1 MNLNSRFKKYY
12 LVALISWLFLL
23 MLCLPNSYA
32 SDNSSE
38 NFDFISGNIFSEG
51 NSKFKTLAVDKS
63 SKTAYLFQIENDIPK
78 IIKVYKNI
86 LTGEVNGD
94 KRLEGDKKTPEGVY
108 FTQSFIS
115 RNNLP
120 PTYGYGAL
128 PLNYPNFY
136 DRILGKTGHGIWV
149 HGVQE
154 GVEDNSTEGCIA
166 LDNGDMEDLVS
177 KNAVNIPVII
187 SQKLSFLDKDSYF
200 ITKNYWINYING
212 FITAWEKSDF
222 EKFRKYIHTKFKNGD
237 GQDYFKYVMEKKQL
251 MNLYPFRKINID
263 NIKIFLKNDSEAFI
277 NFNQM
282 YCANNILVEGNKQ
295 LYISNELDE
304 PKIIGELFSPSSS
317 YEITEKLAKKFI
329 NDWIAAWESKD
340 IEKYKQFYDKRF
352 ASAGMNF
359 DKWMED
365 KLSKFQK
372 YQKISVAIDDI
383 RLKNISPASITLSF
397 KQKFS
402 ADTYSDYGIKVI
414 RLSGCPG
421 NFKIISETWRPL

>member
-12 LVALISWLFLL
+12 SIALINGLFLL
-23 MLCLPNSYA
+23 ILCLPKSYA

-38 NFDFISGNIFSEG
+38 NFDYITGNIFSEG
-51 NSKFKTLAVDKS
+51 SSKFKTLAVDKS
-63 SKTAYLFQIENDIPK
+63 SKTAYLFQVENDMPK

-86 LTGEVNGD
+86 LTGEDNGD
-94 KRLEGDKKTPEGVY
+94 KQLEGDKKTPEGVY
-108 FTQSFIS
+108 FTQNFIS

-120 PTYGYGAL
+120 PNYGYGAL

-154 GVEDNSTEGCIA
+154 GVEDNSTEGCVA

-177 KNAVNIPVII
+177 ENAINIPVII
-187 SQKLSFLDKDSYF
+187 SEKLSFLDKDSYF

-212 FITAWEKSDF
+212 FIKAWENNDF
-222 EKFRKYIHTKFKNGD
+222 EKFRQYIHTKFKNSD

-251 MNLYPFRKINID
+251 MNLYPFRKIDID
-263 NIKIFLKNDSEAFI
+263 NIKIFLENDSEAYI
-277 NFNQM
+277 NFKQM
-282 YCANNILVEGNKQ
+282 YCAKNILVEGDKQ
-295 LYISNELDE
+295 LYISKEINEY
-304 PKIIGELFSPSSS
+304 KIIGELFSPSGS

-329 NDWIAAWESKD
+329 NDWIAAWESKN
-340 IEKYKQFYDKRF
+340 IEKYKQFYDERF
-352 ASAGMNF
+352 SSAGMNF
-359 DKWMED
+359 NKWMED

-372 YQKISVAIDDI
+372 YQKIAVSIDDI
-383 RLKNISPASITLSF
+383 RLKNISPTSITLSF
-397 KQKFS
+397 KQKFN